1 MKRLII
7 GIIVAL
13 IVGAGIVGA
22 LSLMDSKEPTTQTAE
37 QAPQTTQT
45 ETIQEEVKPTESES
59 TSSVAI
65 ENLVFSPAEIT
76 IKKGTTVTWTNKD
89 SVAHTVTAD
98 DGNGP
103 NSQLFEQGE
112 TYSYKFDEVGTFKY
126 HCQPHPSMKGTV
138 VVQ

>member
-45 ETIQEEVKPTESES
+45 
-59 TSSVAI
+59 
-65 ENLVFSPAEIT
+65 
-76 IKKGTTVTWTNKD
+76 
-89 SVAHTVTAD
+89 
-98 DGNGP
+98 
-103 NSQLFEQGE
+103 
-112 TYSYKFDEVGTFKY
+112 
-126 HCQPHPSMKGTV
+126 
-138 VVQ
+138 